1 MKNKYNVV
9 LTSLINPIEYE
20 ILNVEAAN
28 KQQAVE
34 LAIDKVILVEGYLP
48 NMAPYFIC
56 SSCRKVIEW

>member
-9 LTSLINPIEYE
+9 LTSLINPVEYE

-34 LAIDKVILVEGYLP
+34 LAIDKVISAKGYFP
-48 NMAPYFIC
+48 NMASYFIC
-56 SSCRKVIEW
+56 HSCREIIEW

>member
-9 LTSLINPIEYE
+9 LASLINPVEYE

-34 LAIDKVILVEGYLP
+34 LAIDKVILAKGYLP
-48 NMAPYFIC
+48 NMASYFFC
-56 SSCRKVIEW
+56 NSCREIIEW